1 MHQAIDSALDELAT
15 SVVDAIF
22 NVHKALGPGL
32 LESAY
37 QTCLCIELRK
47 RGIPIVAQE
56 PVAIRYRGE
65 TVDAALR
72 LDLSVDDRL
81 IVEIKSV
88 ERLVP
93 VHEAQLLTYLKLA
106 SKRLGLLVNFNV
118 ALIKQGI
125 KRIVL

>member
-1 MHQAIDSALDELAT
+1 VHQAIDSALDELAT

-47 RGIPIVAQE
+47 RGIPFVAQE

>member
-47 RGIPIVAQE
+47 RGIPFVAQE